1 MQNLKNSK
9 FQLFQMEPQN
19 TQSILAT
26 VGDECVIFDPWGHA
40 DDWARILDGCG
51 LKLRAIYATHGHP
64 DHIAC
69 AGVLAKKYNVPW
81 YLHSGDFRLVGWG
94 NDLLEY
100 FGLPKINIEDARP
113 TALEL
118 KRTEIL
124 PGLVMDIV
132 ETPGHTPGGV
142 AYHFPDEKV
151 LLIGDTVFQES
162 FGRYDLPGGD
172 KNMLMQS
179 IANIY
184 NMKLPDDTAV
194 VHGQEMDTTIGWR
207 DQYTPLFHSFLNDGP
222 RPRVPHV
229 HQGYKAHT

>member
-1 MQNLKNSK
+1 MSNLRNSK
-9 FQLFQMEPQN
+9 FELFQMPPQN

-26 VGDECVIFDPWGHA
+26 VGDQCVIFDPWGRT
-40 DDWARILDGCG
+40 DDWARILDGRG

-69 AGVLAKKYNVPW
+69 APVLAKKYGVPW

-100 FGLPKINIEDARP
+100 FGLPKISIDDARP
-113 TALEL
+113 TPLEL
-118 KRTEIL
+118 NRTEIL
-124 PGLVMDIV
+124 PGMFMDII

-151 LLIGDTVFQES
+151 LIIGDTVFQDS

-172 KNMLMQS
+172 KNMLMKS

-184 NMKLPDDTAV
+184 NMNLSDDTAV
-194 VHGQEMDTTIGWR
+194 VHGHGMDTSIGWLK
-207 DQYTPLFHSFLNDGP
+207 QNNPFFHS
-222 RPRVPHV
+222 
-229 HQGYKAHT
+229 